1 MLNIL
6 FIVPSISE
14 SSKGIFK
21 KQFYKITAFE
31 KAGCIV
37 KPILFTHEIKNS
49 YDKETFQIP
58 IDDTIIRNR
67 YSKKIIW
74 RFLPYLLA
82 RNSAKIIYEN
92 IKNNI
97 KGIDYA
103 YIRYSGADFHSLKL
117 FKLLK
122 NKKIKIIFEY
132 NGHVYNDE
140 VINFKSNMSVF
151 TFYKYINEKYFQ
163 KKVARYANI
172 IVGVT
177 NELTEF
183 YSKLNPLAVK
193 YTLSNGVDISKFLK
207 RNPINYDCDCIKFL
221 FLSGSVNY
229 WHGLDR
235 FLNGLKQ
242 YTGSRKIELTI
253 AGLVHAE
260 YKKYNYINGNISVNF
275 LNSLDGAELNTL
287 FNDHH
292 IGIGSLAL
300 HRMGL
305 KEASVLKVREYIVR
319 GMPFILGYKDTDL
332 FNADDFKH
340 FYFEVKPDESFL
352 NIEDVLR
359 FADRVLTIKNYSQK
373 MSELGGPLVDYKP
386 KIEGLVHL
394 MEKLKNN

>member
-122 NKKIKIIFEY
+122 N
-132 NGHVYNDE
+132 
-140 VINFKSNMSVF
+140 
-151 TFYKYINEKYFQ
+151 
-163 KKVARYANI
+163 
-172 IVGVT
+172 
-177 NELTEF
+177 
-183 YSKLNPLAVK
+183 
-193 YTLSNGVDISKFLK
+193 
-207 RNPINYDCDCIKFL
+207 
-221 FLSGSVNY
+221 
-229 WHGLDR
+229 
-235 FLNGLKQ
+235 
-242 YTGSRKIELTI
+242 
-253 AGLVHAE
+253 
-260 YKKYNYINGNISVNF
+260 
-275 LNSLDGAELNTL
+275 
-287 FNDHH
+287 
-292 IGIGSLAL
+292 
-300 HRMGL
+300 
-305 KEASVLKVREYIVR
+305 
-319 GMPFILGYKDTDL
+319 
-332 FNADDFKH
+332 
-340 FYFEVKPDESFL
+340 
-352 NIEDVLR
+352 
-359 FADRVLTIKNYSQK
+359 
-373 MSELGGPLVDYKP
+373 
-386 KIEGLVHL
+386 
-394 MEKLKNN
+394 